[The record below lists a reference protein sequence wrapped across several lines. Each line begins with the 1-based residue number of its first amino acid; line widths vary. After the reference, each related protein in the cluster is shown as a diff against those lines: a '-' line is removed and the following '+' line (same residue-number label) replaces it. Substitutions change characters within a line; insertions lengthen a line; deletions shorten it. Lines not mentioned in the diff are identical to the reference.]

1 MKQEKQRFNVSIDFD
16 LFELLQEY
24 SDLSNLSKSEI
35 IEAWI
40 REASPELEKLIKLY
54 GAIERASDDD
64 LEQIKGELMR
74 LAKEKGVELDD

>member
-1 MKQEKQRFNVSIDFD
+1 MRQEKQRFNVSIDLD

-24 SDLSNLSKSEI
+24 SDLSNMSKSDI

-54 GAIERASDDD
+54 GAIERASDDELD
-64 LEQIKGELMR
+64 QIKAELVR
-74 LAKEKGVELDD
+74 LAKDKGIDLDD

>member
-1 MKQEKQRFNVSIDFD
+1 MKQEKQRFNVSIDSD
-16 LFELLQEY
+16 LFELLETY
-24 SDLSNLSKSEI
+24 SDLSNMSKSEL

-64 LEQIKGELMR
+64 LEQIKAELVR
-74 LAKEKGVELDD
+74 LAKDKGIDLDD